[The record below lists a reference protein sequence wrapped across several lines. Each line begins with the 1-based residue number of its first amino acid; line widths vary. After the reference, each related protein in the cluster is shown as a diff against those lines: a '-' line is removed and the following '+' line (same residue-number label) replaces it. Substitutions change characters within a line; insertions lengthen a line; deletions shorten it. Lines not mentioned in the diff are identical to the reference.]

1 MHVEV
6 NVTFLL
12 PCIQAP
18 PPKKKKKLKPMPITD
33 SEAETSGAGGS
44 GAASEVEIVF
54 KLHPKMNEQKE
65 LVAPIKDMST
75 RLVTCSLMKAI
86 LISFASYLSSSCNIL
101 PSHRRFIKTTTT
113 ALVEHLSKYLAMRI
127 SLELFPSSSSAGS
140 GGDSAAASGSVK
152 DLKIF
157 IAPTP
162 GQKVE
167 LSGSMSLTEANE
179 KYWKVNKPMEM
190 FYSFQRS

>member
-1 MHVEV
+1 MAHVKALNKAKNKSMDDGPESPHHTPITGRGR
-6 NVTFLL
+6 NGDSDDDD
-12 PCIQAP
+12 PAP

-75 RLVTCSLMKAI
+75 
-86 LISFASYLSSSCNIL
+86 
-101 PSHRRFIKTTTT
+101 RFIKTTTT